1 MAASDVMT
9 LAFINIPPY
18 PSVSPF
24 VGKVNQR
31 EDLAV
36 TLNPI
41 DNRRFTM
48 RDIGQIAERVSR
60 LEYYTSL
67 SLLEKDA
74 QQLQILDTAGLDRF
88 KNGIL
93 VDNFTGHGVGEV
105 INPDYKASI
114 DPRKQIMR
122 P

>member
-1 MAASDVMT
+1 
-9 LAFINIPPY
+9 
-18 PSVSPF
+18 
-24 VGKVNQR
+24 
-31 EDLAV
+31 
-36 TLNPI
+36 
-41 DNRRFTM
+41 M
-48 RDIGQIAERVSR
+48 RDIGQLAERINR

-105 INPDYKASI
+105 INPDYKAAI
-114 DPRKQIMR
+114 DPDQSLLR
-122 P
+122 PSFAIEEIAMIANTVGTVNVIRRPRDVFLKVNFTGANTTGITFK